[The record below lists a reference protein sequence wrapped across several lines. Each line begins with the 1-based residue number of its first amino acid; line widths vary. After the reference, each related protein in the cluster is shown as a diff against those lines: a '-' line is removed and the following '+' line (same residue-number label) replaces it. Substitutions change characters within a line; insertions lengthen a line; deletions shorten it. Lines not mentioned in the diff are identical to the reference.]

1 MTKQDFLNNLKN
13 RISQLPSSEIEKS
26 LDYYSE
32 MIDDRVEDGMT
43 EEDAVNALGDINKIV
58 ESIEIEMP
66 MSSLVKNKIKESHNK
81 SNNKILWIILAILGS
96 PFWIP
101 IAFSLVLV
109 VLSVYAVIWSLIIAL
124 YAILLALAVCGV
136 ACICAGVVHCF
147 ITSPVTGFMIFG
159 VGIASFGLFLMSIK
173 PIIFLTKKLCQLT
186 VVFIKNVKG
195 LFVSKKEVA

>member
-13 RISQLPSSEIEKS
+13 RISQLPSSEIQKS

-81 SNNKILWIILAILGS
+81 SNNKTLWIILAVLGS
-96 PFWIP
+96 PLWIP
-101 IAFSLVLV
+101 IALSVVLII
-109 VLSVYAVIWSLIIAL
+109 LSVYAVIWSLIITL
-124 YAILLALAVCGV
+124 YAVLLSLAVCGV
-136 ACICAGVVHCF
+136 GGICAGVVHCF
-147 ITSPVTGFMIFG
+147 ITSPITGFMMIG